1 MTEPAD
7 PRPTRA
13 PRRDAARRREA
24 LIAAAAARFA
34 EQGYGVPLETIAAA
48 AGVGRATLYR
58 NFVDREA
65 LALAIFSSAVD
76 RLEAMIDPRAPIAAT
91 LATTVRAGTGALS
104 LFARIAADLHLDDAN
119 RAAFQQLALRME
131 TMFAPA
137 LAAAQARGEV
147 SGEVTPRDLV
157 MSMRMA
163 GSVVLP
169 FMDEAEVSAKIE
181 AALRLLLNGL
191 RPR

>member
-1 MTEPAD
+1 MIEPAE

-24 LIAAAAARFA
+24 LIAAAATRFA

-58 NFVDREA
+58 NFEDREA

-76 RLEAMIDPRAPIAAT
+76 RLAAMVDPQAPIEAM
-91 LATTVRAGTGALS
+91 LATTVRAGAGALS

-119 RAAFQQLALRME
+119 RAAFQQLATRLE
-131 TMFAPA
+131 TIFAPV
-137 LAAAQARGEV
+137 LHAAQLRGEV
-147 SGEVTPRDLV
+147 SDEVTARDLV
-157 MSMRMA
+157 LSMRMA
-163 GSVVLP
+163 GSLVLP
-169 FMDEAEVSAKIE
+169 FMDEAEVSAKIA

>member
-1 MTEPAD
+1 MTEPAA

-24 LIAAAAARFA
+24 LITAAAARFA
-34 EQGYGVPLETIAAA
+34 EQGYGVPLEAIAAA

-58 NFVDREA
+58 NFEDREA

-76 RLEAMIDPRAPIAAT
+76 RLEAMLDPAAPIGTT

-119 RAAFQQLALRME
+119 RAAFQQLAMRLE
-131 TMFAPA
+131 TVFAPV
-137 LAAAQARGEV
+137 LHAAQLRGEV
-147 SGEVTPRDLV
+147 SDEVTSRDLV
-157 MSMRMA
+157 LSVRMA
-163 GSVVLP
+163 GSLVLP
-169 FMDEAEVSAKIE
+169 FMDEDEVSAKIE
-181 AALRLLLNGL
+181 AALRLLLKGL

>member
-1 MTEPAD
+1 MTDPAE

-24 LIAAAAARFA
+24 LIAAAAACFA

-58 NFVDREA
+58 NFEDREA

-76 RLEAMIDPRAPIAAT
+76 RLEAMLDPQAPIEAT
-91 LATTVRAGTGALS
+91 LVTTVRAGTGALS

-119 RAAFQQLALRME
+119 RAAFQQLATWLE
-131 TMFAPA
+131 TIFAPV
-137 LAAAQARGEV
+137 LHAAQLRGEV
-147 SGEVTPRDLV
+147 SDEVTARDLV
-157 MSMRMA
+157 LSMRMA
-163 GSVVLP
+163 GSLVLP
-169 FMDEAEVSAKIE
+169 FMDEAEVSAKIA

>member
-1 MTEPAD
+1 
-7 PRPTRA
+7 
-13 PRRDAARRREA
+13 
-24 LIAAAAARFA
+24 
-34 EQGYGVPLETIAAA
+34 V
-48 AGVGRATLYR
+48 
-58 NFVDREA
+58 
-65 LALAIFSSAVD
+65 
-76 RLEAMIDPRAPIAAT
+76 
-91 LATTVRAGTGALS
+91 
-104 LFARIAADLHLDDAN
+104 
-119 RAAFQQLALRME
+119 
-131 TMFAPA
+131 

-157 MSMRMA
+157 LSMRMA

>member
-1 MTEPAD
+1 MTEPAE

-24 LIAAAAARFA
+24 LIAAAAACFA
-34 EQGYGVPLETIAAA
+34 RQGYGVPLETIAAA

-58 NFVDREA
+58 NFEDREA

-76 RLEAMIDPRAPIAAT
+76 RLEAMLDPAAPIET
-91 LATTVRAGTGALS
+91 MLATTVRAGTGALS

-119 RAAFQQLALRME
+119 RAAFHQLGMRME
-131 TMFAPA
+131 TIFAPV
-137 LAAAQARGEV
+137 LQAAQRRGEV
-147 SGEVTPRDLV
+147 SAEVTSRDLV
-157 MSMRMA
+157 LSLRMA
-163 GSVVLP
+163 GSLVLP

-181 AALRLLLNGL
+181 AASRLLLKGL

>member
-1 MTEPAD
+1 MIEPAE

-24 LIAAAAARFA
+24 LIAAAATRFA

-58 NFVDREA
+58 NFEDREA

-76 RLEAMIDPRAPIAAT
+76 RLAAMVDPQAPIEAM
-91 LATTVRAGTGALS
+91 LATTVRAGAGALS

-131 TMFAPA
+131 TVFAPV
-137 LAAAQARGEV
+137 LHAAQQRGEV
-147 SGEVTPRDLV
+147 SREVTPRDLV
-157 MSMRMA
+157 LSMRMA